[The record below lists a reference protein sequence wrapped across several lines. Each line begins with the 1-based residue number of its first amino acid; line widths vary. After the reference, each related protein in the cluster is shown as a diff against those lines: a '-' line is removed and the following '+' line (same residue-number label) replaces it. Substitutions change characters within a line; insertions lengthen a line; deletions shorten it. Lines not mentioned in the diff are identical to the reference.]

1 MHRNAKVARIAGR
14 PTVIR
19 GFADVVSG
27 MGIDG
32 NAVLLQIGGLEGCR
46 SHSVCPLAEIIAQ
59 LYFLSQVPEAEFEH
73 SKVFLSD

>member
-32 NAVLLQIGGLEGCR
+32 NAVLLLGGLVGCR